1 MTFEFAS
8 DKQIRI
14 LQILSAPA
22 SGGAETFVRD
32 LSCNLSAQ
40 GYSVHIAF
48 LDRAADLNRDEGF
61 EAKFLAQLDA
71 HGVSYS
77 FLGHNTRR
85 KPWLGIMRLRRLV
98 KRQRIQLIHSHLAYG
113 NIFSVGVPRT
123 PLVYTHHSESARF
136 SIAYWIYFRHRVT
149 SFIGISKKCAD
160 NLNTFAGE
168 GARVTLINN
177 GINVAGISARP
188 PLRERSVLR
197 AICVGRL
204 SEQKN
209 YPLLARAIAALDPMY
224 QRKLLV
230 DVYGEGDPSIPIHCN
245 HILRVANAPENIIRF
260 CGVSS
265 EIREILQD
273 YDMFLMSSDWEG
285 LPIALIEAVAAG
297 LPTIVTNVG
306 GCSEVTG
313 TGPTT
318 ETTGI
323 VVPPGDVIAFCE
335 AIRTALDDPSPL
347 KQWSQ
352 NARRAAKAFSIV
364 QSAKD
369 HVQLYRKVI

>member
-1 MTFEFAS
+1 
-8 DKQIRI
+8 
-14 LQILSAPA
+14 
-22 SGGAETFVRD
+22 VRD
-32 LSCNLSAQ
+32 LSCDLSAR
-40 GYSVHIAF
+40 GNSVHIVF
-48 LDRAADLNRDEGF
+48 LDCAADLNRDQGF

-77 FLGHNTRR
+77 FLGHDTRH
-85 KPWLGIMRLRRLV
+85 KPWLGIIRLRRLV

-113 NIFSVGVPRT
+113 NIFSIGVPRT
-123 PLVYTHHSESARF
+123 PLVYTHHSENVRF
-136 SIAYWIYFRHRVT
+136 PNAYWIYFRHRVAR
-149 SFIGISKKCAD
+149 FIGISKKCAN
-160 NLNTFAGE
+160 NLRTYAGE
-168 GARVTLINN
+168 GAQVSLINN
-177 GINVAGISARP
+177 GINIADIPARP
-188 PLRERSVLR
+188 AFRDRNVLR

-204 SEQKN
+204 SAQKN
-209 YPLLARAIAALDPMY
+209 YPLLARAIAALDPMH

-230 DVYGEGDPSIPIHCN
+230 DVYGEGDASIPIHCN
-245 HILRVANAPENIIRF
+245 HILRAANAPDNIIRF

-265 EIREILQD
+265 EIRNILQD

-318 ETTGI
+318 EKTGI
-323 VVPPGDVIAFCE
+323 VVPPGDTSAFCA
-335 AIRTALDDPSPL
+335 AIAAALDNAGAR

-352 NARRAAKAFSIV
+352 NARSAAKAFSIV